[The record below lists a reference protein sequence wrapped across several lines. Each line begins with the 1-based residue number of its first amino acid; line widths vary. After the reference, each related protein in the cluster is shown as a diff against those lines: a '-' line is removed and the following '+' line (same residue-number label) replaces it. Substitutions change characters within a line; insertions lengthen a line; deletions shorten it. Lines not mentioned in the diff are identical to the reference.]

1 MVEAE
6 APNESQSGNTVA
18 TPDVASPDVSSEVTQ
33 RIQIPPTIPPPTPPK
48 GRPPTQLNPRPQ
60 SHPQLRMWL
69 RPLLVV
75 AVIMLAAYF
84 RFTGINWDQG
94 QHLHPDERYMTFLVT
109 QLTPVDTLK
118 QYFDPE
124 KSTLNPFNTDWGRGY
139 VYGTLPLFATRYT
152 AAWLDKGCGDTG
164 SALAKQFGQ
173 LLVEES
179 KNCTAPFFASYDP
192 VTLVGRFL
200 SGLYDLITVLF
211 TLLIGWRLFGW
222 RAGILAGLLN
232 AAAVLQIQQ
241 GHYFTVDSMAL
252 MFVTMAVY
260 GCTRLAT
267 SQLTDMRKV
276 IGFWFTAML
285 TGLCAGLAVACKIS
299 AWPTAVL
306 MIISVGLA
314 LVRDKRSILGSVVDT
329 ALALILGGVVAF
341 AGLRVTQ
348 PYAFVGASQSE
359 YQITVERCI
368 DGAGAEPDVFSKVCK
383 VTSELPPALRELV
396 MPTTRW
402 IEQLRVAEGFATGR
416 LDAPFAILWADRM
429 PIVFPWMNMVFWG
442 MGVALGLASWLGL
455 FYGIRQLLRGRRWW
469 AYAPVV
475 LWSALYFLYQ
485 STQWTKSIRYLV
497 LTYPTFCV
505 LAAVGLLALWGLR
518 SRETEDDRQWTV
530 KKFSAPPTT
539 VTQRLSRRIG
549 NAAATTLPILTVVGT
564 LAWALAF
571 MAIYS
576 EPITR
581 VTASRWMY
589 KNIPSAAT
597 LHWNGNKGVVQLPA
611 KDLTMLAGAPP
622 GPIELNL
629 RNLLPPGE
637 ADTSGPYNNVRVTLN
652 KLTGS
657 GKIKV
662 LLMDAT
668 DNQPAQELIQDVAPD
683 KNTINFDKVVLNAS
697 HAYYIQFSVP
707 DDAVNPEPIAAR
719 TSVIANEHWDDG
731 LPVRMDLKDGFGM
744 FYNGLNQAVSA
755 DGQIQNYMEED
766 PGKDQMEIGWL
777 DNADYLVMSS
787 NRLYGSTIP
796 RMPWRYQAA
805 SEYYRAIFDG
815 RMGFELIGEWT
826 SFPRLGPFTFDNNEM
841 PETLVRPA
849 DYLGKREGEIMV
861 PYPKA
866 EETFSVY
873 DHPRVLI
880 WKKTAKYSTENA
892 TRILTKYDLTRTLKQ
907 MPFQARNAPFG
918 LLIDPKSKAVQ
929 EAGGTW
935 AELYPR
941 SSPLNQSETV
951 AVAAWLA
958 LIEVLGL
965 LCFPLIALA
974 TGKSQNE
981 KLKSKKATGEP
992 FRSRTFFNSDFL
1004 IFNFSLADG
1013 GYSFAKTLGLLLVAF
1028 TAWWLGSLK
1037 LIQVTP
1043 TLLWVLVGV
1052 LAALSLHFWYH
1063 RRADMFGLIRAR
1075 WKVLL
1080 ASELVFLLA
1089 FFAWLAVRSGNPDL
1103 WHPYMGGEKP
1113 MDFAYLNAV
1122 LKSSYFP
1129 PIDPWFAGGYINYY
1143 YFGFVVIGWP
1153 IKFLGIDPSVAYN
1166 LALPTLF
1173 ALTGVGAFGL
1183 GTTLACGVWR
1193 GAWGVGREQMPFAPS
1208 SPHPHTPSSSSSSS
1222 SFSAK
1227 RAIAAGVLAAV
1238 FAIGMGN
1245 GQQIRVMGPAMQK
1258 LGGIDEGKPGLT
1270 AFVDGFTKWM
1280 NGEALPIYPNWPY
1293 WNATRPTEDVPG
1305 NPVMI
1310 AEFPQF
1316 TFLYADL
1323 HAHMMAMPLAFLALA
1338 FALAF
1343 GGGGRKWPALVMG
1356 AIAAGALWPANTW
1369 DYYPYM
1375 LLCVGA
1381 LFAGSLPAA
1390 FEPDQSD
1397 IDKVI
1402 RILKGF
1408 LRVLPIAVVFFALTR
1423 AFYIPYLESYGS
1435 AYNQIDPWI
1444 AERTPVHTYI
1454 TIYGTFLIPL
1464 VLFAVITIYQN
1475 MVAAKSLVTHLPV
1488 YVIVAGLLGAT
1499 YLWLK
1504 DVPTA
1509 FISVMMVALSLA
1521 VAIGPKTP
1529 NQNRVMWLMSTG
1541 AFAITIFVEEFVLRG
1556 DIARMNTVF
1565 KFYIVA
1571 WLLLSVASASAA
1583 VQLFDVFAGLR
1594 PMPILIPES
1603 IQPTL
1608 PLALDTP
1615 TLPTPATPRPQPLNP
1630 GTLLR
1635 PAFSLAMGVAIFL
1648 ALLYPA
1654 FAIPGKIKD
1663 RYIPTMPRGL
1673 NGMDYMQLADRMEG
1687 LEVQRNFPLKW
1698 DYEAIKW
1705 MQDNV
1710 KGSPTIIEEGAARGN
1725 QYRWSARFSIYTG
1738 LPAVVGWQWHQMQQR
1753 GSIERNVVEDRVID
1767 VGNFYSTPDIE
1778 QAQLI
1783 LRRYNVKY
1791 VILGQMEQLYND
1803 AQGLPKFDE
1812 MENKG
1817 ILKRVFK
1824 NDGTIIFEVKS

>member
-6 APNESQSGNTVA
+6 ATTELQNSNAGDTQT
-18 TPDVASPDVSSEVTQ
+18 SSEVTQ
-33 RIQIPPTIPPPTPPK
+33 RIPVLPPTPPIV
-48 GRPPTQLNPRPQ
+48 RPVTPKAARLKPITV
-60 SHPQLRMWL
+60 L
-69 RPLLVV
+69 RPLLFV
-75 AVIMLAAYF
+75 AVLMLAAYF
-84 RFTGINWDQG
+84 RFTGINWDQS
-94 QHLHPDERYMTFLVT
+94 QHLHPDERYMTFLVS
-109 QLTPVDTLK
+109 QLTPVNSLK
-118 QYFDPE
+118 EYFDPE

-139 VYGTLPLFATRYT
+139 VYGTLPLFSTRYL
-152 AAWLDKGCGDTG
+152 AEWLDKGCGENG
-164 SALAKQFGQ
+164 NGLAKTFGQ

-179 KNCTAPFFASYDP
+179 KTCNPPYFSTYDP
-192 VTLVGRFL
+192 VTSVGRFL
-200 SGLYDLITVLF
+200 SGLYDLITVFF

-222 RAGILAGLLN
+222 RVGLLGGLLN

-252 MFVTMAVY
+252 MFVTASIY

-267 SQLTDMRKV
+267 SQLSSMPKV
-276 IGFWFTAML
+276 VGFWLTAML
-285 TGLCAGLAVACKIS
+285 TGLSAGLAVACKIS
-299 AWPTAVL
+299 AWPTAAL
-306 MIISVGLA
+306 MIVSVVIALA
-314 LVRDKRSILGSVVDT
+314 RDKRSIAGAVVDA
-329 ALALILGGVVAF
+329 ALALILGGVIAF
-341 AGLRVTQ
+341 AGLRVAQ

-359 YQITVERCI
+359 FQITVERCI
-368 DGAGAEPDVFSKVCK
+368 NAAGTEPDVFSKVCK
-383 VTSELPPALRELV
+383 VTADLPKPLRELV

-442 MGVALGLASWLGL
+442 MGIALGLASWLGL
-455 FYGIRQLLRGRRWW
+455 FYAIRQMLRGRRWW

-485 STQWTKSIRYLV
+485 STQWTKSLRYLV

-505 LAAVGLLALWGLR
+505 LAAVGLVAVWRWG
-518 SRETEDDRQWTV
+518 SRRQMT
-530 KKFSAPPTT
+530 SATIGGQWS
-539 VTQRLSRRIG
+539 VVDRLSRIISVG
-549 NAAATTLPILTVVGT
+549 LPILAVIGT
-564 LAWALAF
+564 LAWAFAF

-597 LHWNGNKGVVQLPA
+597 LHWNGAKGMTQLPA
-611 KDLTMLAGAPP
+611 KDLTLVAGSAPN
-622 GPIELNL
+622 PIELNL

-637 ADTSGPYNNVRVTLN
+637 AEISGPYNNIRITLN
-652 KLTGS
+652 KLNGS
-657 GKIKV
+657 GKIKA
-662 LLMDAT
+662 LLMDASA
-668 DNQPAQELIQDVAPD
+668 NQPVQEITQEVSPQ
-683 KNTINFDKVVLNAS
+683 KNTLSFDKAVLDPV
-697 HAYYIQFSVP
+697 HAYYVQFSVP
-707 DDAVNPEPIAAR
+707 DDVTNPEPITAR
-719 TSVIANEHWDDG
+719 TSIIANEHWDDG
-731 LPVRMDLKDGFGM
+731 LPVRMDMKDGFGM
-744 FYNGLNQAVSA
+744 FYNGLPQAVSA

-766 PGKDQMEIGWL
+766 PGKDLMQVGWL
-777 DNADYLVMSS
+777 DSADYLVMSS

-815 RMGFELIGEWT
+815 RMGFELIGEYT

-841 PETLVRPA
+841 PETLIRPEN
-849 DYLGKREGEIMV
+849 YLGKREGEIMV

-880 WKKTAKYSTENA
+880 WKKTAKYNTENA

-918 LLIDPKSKAVQ
+918 MLIDPKSKAVQ

-941 SSPLNQSETV
+941 NSPVNQSETT
-951 AVAAWLA
+951 AVIAWLA

-965 LCFPLIALA
+965 MVFPLIALS
-974 TGKSQNE
+974 T
-981 KLKSKKATGEP
+981 TDDRRP
-992 FRSRTFFNSDFL
+992 FVVGR
-1004 IFNFSLADG
+1004 FSLADG
-1013 GYSFAKTLGLLLVAF
+1013 GYSFAKTLGILLVAF
-1028 TAWWLGSLK
+1028 SAWVLGSLK
-1037 LIQVTP
+1037 LTQVTP
-1043 TLLWVLVGV
+1043 TLLWVLVAV
-1052 LAALSLHFWYH
+1052 LAALGLHFWYH
-1063 RRADMFGLIRAR
+1063 RRADMIGLIRAR

-1080 ASELVFLLA
+1080 ASEIVFLLA
-1089 FFAWLAVRSGNPDL
+1089 FFAWLAVRSGNPDI

-1143 YFGFVVIGWP
+1143 YFGWVVIGWP
-1153 IKFLGIDPSVAYN
+1153 IKALGIDPAVAYN
-1166 LALPTLF
+1166 IALPTLF
-1173 ALTGVGAFGL
+1173 ALTGVGAFGV
-1183 GTTLACGVWR
+1183 GATLAAFKSG
-1193 GAWGVGREQMPFAPS
+1193 GGGVGKSVVRSVGSVKSVEGVGHIDTSDTSDTSDVTS
-1208 SPHPHTPSSSSSSS
+1208 SPHP
-1222 SFSAK
+1222 FSAK
-1227 RAIAAGVLAAV
+1227 RAIIAGVLAAV

-1258 LGGIDEGKPGLT
+1258 LGGIDEGKSGIT
-1270 AFVDGFTKWM
+1270 AFVDGFGKWWK
-1280 NGEALPIYPNWPY
+1280 GEPLPIYPNWPY
-1293 WNATRPTEDVPG
+1293 WNATRPTEDLPG

-1323 HAHMMAMPLAFLALA
+1323 HAHMMAMPLAYLVLA

-1343 GGGGRKWPALVMG
+1343 AGGGRKWPALVMG
-1356 AIAAGALWPANTW
+1356 AIASGALWPANTW

-1375 LLCVGA
+1375 LLCIGG
-1381 LFAGSLPAA
+1381 LFAGTLPTR
-1390 FEPDQSD
+1390 FEEDQSD
-1397 IDKVI
+1397 GEKAGLII
-1402 RILKGF
+1402 KGF
-1408 LRVLPIAVVFFALTR
+1408 LKVLPIAIIFFALTR

-1435 AYNQIDPWI
+1435 AYNQIDPWT

-1454 TIYGTFLIPL
+1454 MIYGTFMIPL
-1464 VLFAVITIYQN
+1464 ALFAIITIYRN
-1475 MVAAKSLVTHLPV
+1475 MLATKSLLTHIPT
-1488 YVIVAGLLGAT
+1488 YVIAAGVLGGA

-1504 DVPTA
+1504 DVPIA
-1509 FISVMMVALSLA
+1509 FMAALMLALSLA
-1521 VAIGPKTP
+1521 VALAPKTP

-1541 AFAITIFVEEFVLRG
+1541 AFAITIFVELFVLRG

-1571 WLLLSVASASAA
+1571 WLLLSAASAA
-1583 VQLFDVFAGLR
+1583 ATVQLFDLFVAMR
-1594 PMPILIPES
+1594 PVPQPTPIPPEN

-1608 PLALDTP
+1608 PLDLDTP
-1615 TLPTPATPRPQPLNP
+1615 GTAPLQTPPLPAPFDL
-1630 GTLLR
+1630 GGLLR
-1635 PAFSLAMGVAIFL
+1635 PVFSLAMVVAIFL

-1663 RYIPTMPRGL
+1663 RYVPTMPAGL
-1673 NGMDYMQLADRMEG
+1673 NGMSYMLQADRMEG

-1698 DYEAIKW
+1698 DYDAIKW

-1753 GSIERNVVEDRVID
+1753 ASIERNVVEDRVID
-1767 VGNFYSTPDIE
+1767 VHTFYSTPDIE
-1778 QAQLI
+1778 TAQLI
-1783 LRRYNVKY
+1783 LRRYDVKY
-1791 VILGQMEQLYND
+1791 VILGQMEEIYND
-1803 AQGLPKFDE
+1803 AQGIPKFE
-1812 MENKG
+1812 QMERQG
-1817 ILKRVFK
+1817 LLKRVYK
-1824 NDGTIIFEVKS
+1824 NDGTIIFEVLKT